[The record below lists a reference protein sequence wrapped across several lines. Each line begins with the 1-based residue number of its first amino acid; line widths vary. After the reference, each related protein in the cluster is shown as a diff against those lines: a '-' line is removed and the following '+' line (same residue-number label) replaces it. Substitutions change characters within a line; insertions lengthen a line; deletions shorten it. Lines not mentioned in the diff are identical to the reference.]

1 MNYLDITLAKHVR
14 ESSLKEA
21 FISWINGDMFVK
33 GKSQHCNGVSLYNS
47 SRYLGERNWINQ
59 F

>member
-1 MNYLDITLAKHVR
+1 MNYLDINLAKHVR

-33 GKSQHCNGVSLYNS
+33 GKSQH
-47 SRYLGERNWINQ
+47 
-59 F
+59 